1 MQLERFTAPR
11 RDRLDRLVAEQLEHL
26 SRSQAQ
32 RLIEEG
38 RVDVAGA
45 PRTHAGREVA
55 AGAEIG
61 IRLPSQPDLDAMA
74 LELPLDVLFA
84 DEHTLIIAKQPGL
97 LVHPVQGRPAVT
109 LVHAVR
115 ARYPEVQEIG
125 GSRSGLVHRLD
136 RDTSGVIAFA
146 RSAAARDALRAQW
159 KARETLKVYL
169 ALAEGVVEPR
179 RGHID
184 APLGPDPADP
194 TRRAVVERGDPAF
207 SDYHVLEQYGDEA
220 ALLEVRILTGR
231 THQIRVHLQATGHP
245 ILSDGLYGNPSPRIA
260 RQALH
265 ARRLGLCLPSSGEWR
280 EFEAP
285 LPADIAEAIAA
296 LRRAHGVA
304 PGPLT
309 TAAAGTIGST
319 SAGTNGGAR

>member
-1 MQLERFTAPR
+1 MQQERFAAPR
-11 RDRLDRLVAEQLEHL
+11 TDRLDRLVAEQLVHL
-26 SRSQAQ
+26 SRNQAR
-32 RLIEEG
+32 RLIDEG
-38 RVDVAGA
+38 RVEVAGE

-55 AGAEIG
+55 EGTAITV
-61 IRLPSQPDLDAMA
+61 RLPAQPDLDAMA
-74 LELPLDVLFA
+74 LDVPLQVLFS
-84 DEHTLIIAKQPGL
+84 DEHTLIIDKQAGL

-109 LVHAVR
+109 LIHAVR
-115 ARYPEVQEIG
+115 TRYPEVQKIG
-125 GSRSGLVHRLD
+125 GTRSGLVHRLD

-159 KARETLKVYL
+159 KARETLKIYL
-169 ALAEGVVEPR
+169 AIAEGVVEPR

-184 APLGPDPADP
+184 APLGPDPANP
-194 TRRAVVERGDPAF
+194 TRRAVVERGDSAF
-207 SDYHVLEQYGDEA
+207 SEYRVLEQYGEEA

-245 ILSDGLYGNPSPRIA
+245 ILSDGVYGRPSPRIA

-285 LPADIAEAIAA
+285 LPQDISDAIEA
-296 LRRAHGVA
+296 LRADHGVEA
-304 PGPLT
+304 QPLAASGTGGP
-309 TAAAGTIGST
+309 
-319 SAGTNGGAR
+319 R

>member
-1 MQLERFTAPR
+1 MQQERFVAPR
-11 RDRLDRLVAEQLEHL
+11 TDRLDRLVAEQLVHL

-32 RLIEEG
+32 RLIADG
-38 RVDVAGA
+38 RVEVGGE
-45 PRTHAGREVA
+45 PRTRAGREVA
-55 AGAEIG
+55 EGTEVS
-61 IRLPSQPDLDAMA
+61 IRLPAQPDLDAMA
-74 LELPLDVLFA
+74 LDVPLEVLFE
-84 DEHTLIIAKQPGL
+84 DEHTLIIDKQPGL

-109 LVHAVR
+109 LIHAVR
-115 ARYPEVQEIG
+115 TRYPEVHEIG
-125 GSRSGLVHRLD
+125 GTRSGLVHRLD

-159 KARETLKVYL
+159 KARETLKIYL
-169 ALAEGVVEPR
+169 AIAEGVVEPR

-184 APLGPDPADP
+184 APLGPDPTHP

-207 SDYHVLEQYGDEA
+207 SEYRVLEQYGEEA

-245 ILSDGLYGNPSPRIA
+245 ILSDGVYGQPSPRIA

-285 LPADIAEAIAA
+285 LPQDISDAIEA
-296 LRRAHGVA
+296 LRSDHGVEA
-304 PGPLT
+304 QPL
-309 TAAAGTIGST
+309 AAS
-319 SAGTNGGAR
+319 NGGGAQ

>member
-1 MQLERFTAPR
+1 MQLERFAAPR
-11 RDRLDRLVAEQLEHL
+11 TDRLDRLVADQLAHL

-38 RVDVAGA
+38 RVEVGGEPRTRAGRDVAEG
-45 PRTHAGREVA
+45 T
-55 AGAEIG
+55 EIA
-61 IRLPSQPDLDAMA
+61 IRLPAQPDLDAMA
-74 LELPLDVLFA
+74 LDVPLEVLFS
-84 DEHTLIIAKQPGL
+84 DEHTLIIDKQPGL

-109 LVHAVR
+109 LIHTVR

-125 GSRSGLVHRLD
+125 GTRSGLVHRLD

-169 ALAEGVVEPR
+169 AIAEGVVEPR
-179 RGHID
+179 RGRID

-194 TRRAVVERGDPAF
+194 TRRTVVERGDPAF
-207 SDYHVLEQYGDEA
+207 SEYQVLEQYGEEA

-231 THQIRVHLQATGHP
+231 THQIRVHLQALGHP
-245 ILSDGLYGNPSPRIA
+245 ILSDGVYGNPSPRIA

-285 LPADIAEAIAA
+285 LPDDLREAIEA
-296 LRRAHGVA
+296 LRADHGVEPQPLAASGA
-304 PGPLT
+304 PG
-309 TAAAGTIGST
+309 AGGV
-319 SAGTNGGAR
+319 R

>member
-1 MQLERFTAPR
+1 MQQERFVAPR
-11 RDRLDRLVAEQLEHL
+11 TDRLDRLVAEQLVHL

-32 RLIEEG
+32 RLIADG
-38 RVDVAGA
+38 RVEVGGE
-45 PRTHAGREVA
+45 PRTRAGREVTS
-55 AGAEIG
+55 GTEVS
-61 IRLPSQPDLDAMA
+61 IRLPAQPDLDAMA
-74 LELPLDVLFA
+74 LDVPLEVLFE
-84 DEHTLIIAKQPGL
+84 DEHTLIIDKQPGL

-109 LVHAVR
+109 LIHAVR
-115 ARYPEVQEIG
+115 TRYPEVHEIG
-125 GSRSGLVHRLD
+125 GTRSGLVHRLD

-159 KARETLKVYL
+159 KARETLKIYL
-169 ALAEGVVEPR
+169 AIAEGVVEPR

-184 APLGPDPADP
+184 APLGPDPTHP

-207 SDYHVLEQYGDEA
+207 SEYRVLEQYGEEA

-245 ILSDGLYGNPSPRIA
+245 ILSDGVYGQPSPRIA

-285 LPADIAEAIAA
+285 LPQDISDAIEA
-296 LRRAHGVA
+296 LRSDHGVEA
-304 PGPLT
+304 QPL
-309 TAAAGTIGST
+309 AAS
-319 SAGTNGGAR
+319 NGGGAQ